1 MIFNDKRK
9 HFLVDRSFQLHYAV
23 YIVLTLLIIS
33 AVGMAGNYYG
43 IWASVMKAFSEES
56 LQQSLITSAQMNEY
70 ELSRHPAS
78 GAGMNQMPSLRMYR
92 ETVLLSQHQKE
103 MIREI
108 MDDAHRKTIALGI
121 LLLFFIGWGSIFLT
135 HKVAGPLFKLT
146 QYFQE
151 LKNGNLT
158 VRIKFR
164 KFDEVNYLAAHFNEV
179 AATLDASISRIKRIL
194 KEPAT
199 DATIAEVEKE
209 ISKFKTT
216 SE

>member
-1 MIFNDKRK
+1 MISKNRRAHFFVDK
-9 HFLVDRSFQLHYAV
+9 SFQLHYAI
-23 YIVLTLLIIS
+23 YIVLTLIVIS
-33 AVGMAGNYYG
+33 SVGMVGNYYG
-43 IWASVMKAFSEES
+43 IWASVIDAFSEES
-56 LQQSLITSAQMNEY
+56 LQQTLITSAQINEY
-70 ELSRHPAS
+70 ENSRHPNADL
-78 GAGMNQMPSLRMYR
+78 NQMPSLRMYH
-92 ETVLLSQHQKE
+92 ETALLSQHQKE

-108 MDDAHRKTIALGI
+108 MDEAHRKTIALGI

-151 LKNGNLT
+151 LKKGNLT
-158 VRIKFR
+158 ARIKFR
-164 KFDEVNYLAAHFNEV
+164 KFDEVNYLATHFNEA

-199 DATIAEVEKE
+199 DSTIVEIKKE

-216 SE
+216 SD